1 MRKLYSKLPSCR
13 IAKFIFT
20 LMLLAAHA
28 VNGQTTIT
36 TLPNPPYN
44 GGNSLGGPSNISFA
58 VNNTNPFGINITSI
72 SNWCNTTENGSVW

>member
-1 MRKLYSKLPSCR
+1 
-13 IAKFIFT
+13 
-20 LMLLAAHA
+20 LAAHA